1 MEIMNE
7 IDRQIDRQ
15 RDKGGGREKR
25 EKGKPVVVCEI
36 IPGENLDSSK
46 VFQLHFSQE

>member
-7 IDRQIDRQ
+7 IDRKLKRQ
-15 RDKGGGREKR
+15 GGGRERER
-25 EKGKPVVVCEI
+25 EKVKPVVVCEI